1 MLILRPM
8 KVHLV
13 RLLLLCYITQGGTG
27 GVSFANKNVSGLQKY
42 LRFQNEYNKVEIE
55 LRVVQFWTEI
65 KLVITNRTPASRSCD
80 FVITRL
86 ISVQIA
92 LHSVQLPLLIMPM
105 HPVKPLIR
113 CNATQCTLISIL
125 LCFTPDDFTRQVEG
139 AASQWVKWNII
150 LIALNKGDFNTSQDF
165 SWHLERCNRIHP
177 ISHVLYYLYNL
188 IYMLLNIILF
198 FPFKY

>member
-1 MLILRPM
+1 LCCLLFIINVFISLRFFPVFERIYKQINKTYKTIL

-13 RLLLLCYITQGGTG
+13 RLLLLCYSTQGGTG

-80 FVITRL
+80 FVITLL

-92 LHSVQLPLLIMPM
+92 LHSVQLPLFM
-105 HPVKPLIR
+105 
-113 CNATQCTLISIL
+113 
-125 LCFTPDDFTRQVEG
+125 
-139 AASQWVKWNII
+139 
-150 LIALNKGDFNTSQDF
+150 
-165 SWHLERCNRIHP
+165 
-177 ISHVLYYLYNL
+177 Y
-188 IYMLLNIILF
+188 
-198 FPFKY
+198 

>member
-1 MLILRPM
+1 M
-8 KVHLV
+8 KTDLAALGHHS
-13 RLLLLCYITQGGTG
+13 

-92 LHSVQLPLLIMPM
+92 LHSVQLPLIIYSLRLRLSEYRLVITSPS
-105 HPVKPLIR
+105 
-113 CNATQCTLISIL
+113 ATNC
-125 LCFTPDDFTRQVEG
+125 
-139 AASQWVKWNII
+139 
-150 LIALNKGDFNTSQDF
+150 
-165 SWHLERCNRIHP
+165 
-177 ISHVLYYLYNL
+177 
-188 IYMLLNIILF
+188 
-198 FPFKY
+198 

>member
-1 MLILRPM
+1 MCYLLFCINVFISLRFLQYLNIFINKTYKTI

-13 RLLLLCYITQGGTG
+13 CLLLLCYSTQGGTG

-92 LHSVQLPLLIMPM
+92 LHSVQLPLLIKLTVFILTQ
-105 HPVKPLIR
+105 HVNFFVGGNRSTRRKPTTFGKSST
-113 CNATQCTLISIL
+113 NS
-125 LCFTPDDFTRQVEG
+125 FHMGV
-139 AASQWVKWNII
+139 
-150 LIALNKGDFNTSQDF
+150 
-165 SWHLERCNRIHP
+165 
-177 ISHVLYYLYNL
+177 SHE
-188 IYMLLNIILF
+188 
-198 FPFKY
+198 